1 MERIQAFFGKKA
13 SIISEFDR
21 HPSSFIGREIKEE
34 IIKILRRR
42 PLSLSDLSKGMG
54 IPRSELDKQIKPL
67 VQEGKIQAREFQN
80 SIYYE
85 IK

>member
-1 MERIQAFFGKKA
+1 LGKKA

-21 HPSSFIGREIKEE
+21 HPSYTMERDTKEE
-34 IIKILRRR
+34 ILKILRRR

-54 IPRSELDKQIKPL
+54 ISQSELDKYINPL
-67 VQEGKIQAREFQN
+67 VQEGKIQTREFQD